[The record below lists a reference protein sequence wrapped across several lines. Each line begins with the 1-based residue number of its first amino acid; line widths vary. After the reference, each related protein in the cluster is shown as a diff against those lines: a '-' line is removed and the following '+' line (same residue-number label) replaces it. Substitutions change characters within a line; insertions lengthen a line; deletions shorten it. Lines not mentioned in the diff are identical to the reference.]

1 MKKKKLKKLALQ
13 WAYVIEQ
20 EGLQVGDFLTTAI
33 QVQRFLK
40 AMKKKK
46 LKIISHDDV
55 KT

>member
-46 LKIISHDDV
+46 KKKV
-55 KT
+55 NQN